1 MDVAAR
7 RDLNNGFGNTLVRS
21 FEFAVTPTLFAALG
35 YYLDSRVGT
44 TLVFT
49 IAFLV
54 LALAG
59 TLIRWYYDY
68 TVHMSTLDEQ
78 RIAKRDTSPVA
89 DGQRPSAPV
98 VVDRSSAK
106 LPTGVRLDHNSD
118 TVS

>member
-21 FEFAVTPTLFAALG
+21 FEFAVTPTLFAAAG
-35 YYLDSRVGT
+35 YYLDSLIGT
-44 TLVFT
+44 PLVFT

-68 TVHMSTLDEQ
+68 TMHMGTLDEQ
-78 RIAKRDTSPVA
+78 RIAKRDTSPVGE
-89 DGQRPSAPV
+89 GQKPSARV
-98 VVDRSSAK
+98 IVDRSNAK
-106 LPTGVRLDHNSD
+106 LPTGVRLDYSD
-118 TVS
+118 TTS